1 MKKSK
6 VESKSARQNP
16 VEQQTEG
23 NKVLWMICAT
33 LFFLSFVVYFN
44 TIGHGF
50 VLDDPLAIELNKN
63 VTSGVAGVG
72 DILKGGYRENNF
84 GGQLYR
90 PVSLVQF
97 AVEWQISPNNPAIHH
112 FFNVFWYAAS
122 VVLMFLVLRGW
133 FKGQNI
139 LLPTTMAI
147 LFALHPIHTEVV
159 ANIKSR
165 DEIMSLFF
173 ILASF
178 FTFHRYII
186 LQSRK
191 WIFSSLMLYFLA
203 LISKESAVTMFPV
216 FGMMAWW
223 IGQKN
228 VKQSIMDGIWFVIPV
243 LILLAIRASIFGSQ
257 PSPATDIMDNPIV
270 SAQGWG
276 ERLPTALV
284 ILWKYI
290 TLQVFPH
297 PLACDYSYIVIPVT
311 DFKNLVVW
319 ASIFLHTILAIV
331 FFKGF
336 KAKNMLSFLILGY
349 MLAISLFSQIPL
361 VIGTMFGERLAFLA
375 SFWFVAGM
383 MYLAGRF
390 FIKDNSAEENNIIH
404 ALSKNMVFVGIASV
418 IGVGFAFKTITR
430 NTDWKDNF
438 TLFTKD
444 AATHTQSVRLQNG
457 AADQLVKASETK
469 SLSAEEISSMMDKAE
484 QHCNAIMNIRP
495 VPTLYLTLGNIRI
508 KQKRYEDAIKYY
520 DQVNDL
526 KDIVNLNKALAYRE
540 LGRKAGEIE
549 QNITKSQDLLGKSL
563 LFNNRDAE
571 TWYLTGVS
579 YGVLGNHQKA
589 AEHFEKAYELK
600 PGPEYVKSVITAY
613 QNLGNQAK
621 VKEYQKYIS
630 Q

>member
-6 VESKSARQNP
+6 VESKSARQNSA
-16 VEQQTEG
+16 EQQAKG

-44 TIGHGF
+44 TLGHGF

-63 VTSGVAGVG
+63 VTSGAAGIG

-178 FTFHRYII
+178 FTFHRYIT

-191 WIFSSLMLYFLA
+191 WLFASLILYFMA
-203 LISKESAVTMFPV
+203 LISKESAATMFPV

-228 VKQSIMDGIWFVIPV
+228 IKQSIMDGIWFVIPV
-243 LILLAIRASIFGSQ
+243 LILLAVRASIFGSQ
-257 PSPATDIMDNPIV
+257 AAPATDIMDNPIV
-270 SAQGWG
+270 SAHGWG
-276 ERLPTALV
+276 ERLATALV
-284 ILWKYI
+284 ILWKYVA
-290 TLQVFPH
+290 LQLFPH
-297 PLACDYSYIVIPVT
+297 PLACDYSYEVIPVT
-311 DFKNLVVW
+311 DFKNMVVW
-319 ASIFLHTILAIV
+319 VSIFLHTILAIV
-331 FFKGF
+331 FFKGL
-336 KAKNMLSFLILGY
+336 KTKNMLSFMILGY

-375 SFWFVAGM
+375 SFWLVAGM
-383 MYLAGRF
+383 LYLAGRF
-390 FIKDNSAEENNIIH
+390 FIKENSAEENNIKH
-404 ALSKNMVFVGIASV
+404 ALTNNMVFVGMVSL

-430 NTDWKDNF
+430 NADWKDNF

-457 AADQLVKASETK
+457 AADQLVKASETNG
-469 SLSAEEISSMMDKAE
+469 LSPEEISR
-484 QHCNAIMNIRP
+484 NA
-495 VPTLYLTLGNIRI
+495 
-508 KQKRYEDAIKYY
+508 
-520 DQVNDL
+520 
-526 KDIVNLNKALAYRE
+526 
-540 LGRKAGEIE
+540 
-549 QNITKSQDLLGKSL
+549 GKSRTTL
-563 LFNNRDAE
+563 
-571 TWYLTGVS
+571 
-579 YGVLGNHQKA
+579 
-589 AEHFEKAYELK
+589 
-600 PGPEYVKSVITAY
+600 
-613 QNLGNQAK
+613 
-621 VKEYQKYIS
+621 
-630 Q
+630 